1 MEFMTI
7 FGVGSFHSYSEE
19 YLILFQR
26 SWDSGITLCNYISLF
41 PCLIIMSLLF
51 VGVYD
56 AQRIVRFVCESITV
70 LGAVVYLISAVH
82 EATLQGLKTFGESLQ
97 VG

>member
-1 MEFMTI
+1 MF
-7 FGVGSFHSYSEE
+7 
-19 YLILFQR
+19 LIVMR
-26 SWDSGITLCNYISLF
+26 
-41 PCLIIMSLLF
+41 LLF

-70 LGAVVYLISAVH
+70 LGAVVYLVSAVH